1 MSHANEL
8 IVPPGAVGNADARE
22 GLRLW
27 AVGDG
32 MEVSLA
38 PSVWPQPAYWGIG
51 LADVIRHLARA
62 YQQAAGLDPDE
73 SASEILNMLLAEFGN
88 PTDEPTGEYVS

>member
-8 IVPPGAVGNADARE
+8 IVPPGAAGNAAARE

-27 AVGDG
+27 VVGDG
-32 MEVSLA
+32 MEVSLS

-51 LADVIRHLARA
+51 LADVIRHVARA
-62 YQQAAGLDPDE
+62 YHQAAGLDPDE
-73 SASEILNMLLAEFGN
+73 SAGQILGMLLAEFGN
-88 PTDEPTGEYVS
+88 PTDEPVGEMLS